1 MNKYEKIIETPFK
14 DEIIAEIQT
23 EVKNKFPSVEE
34 NELLIFSTNVY
45 IYSVLKAHKIKEQEI
60 ADQLLYF
67 NNIYIRN
74 IQEKPNFM
82 ISNAIDKD
90 LQYLQYLTQKYQRK
104 IEGKI

>member
-14 DEIIAEIQT
+14 DEIISEIQA
-23 EVKNKFPSVEE
+23 EVKSKFPSVEE

-45 IYSVLKAHKIKEQEI
+45 IYSVLKAHKTKEQEI

-82 ISNAIDKD
+82 ISNVIDND